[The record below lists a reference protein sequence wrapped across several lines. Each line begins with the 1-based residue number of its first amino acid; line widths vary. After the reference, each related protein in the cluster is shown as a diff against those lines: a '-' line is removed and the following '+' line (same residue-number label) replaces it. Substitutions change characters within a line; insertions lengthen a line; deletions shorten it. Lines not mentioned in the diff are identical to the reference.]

1 MLLDLNSFYFIP
13 IVVAA
18 IGFEIAT
25 HIRKTKKHG
34 KALVCPVGAECD
46 AVVHSDYSKF
56 LGFPVEILGVLYY
69 AFIALAYIAILVVP
83 SLAIQELFYLLF
95 AVSGLAFIFSAYLIF
110 VQAFVIRAWC
120 TWCLASAGLSTIL
133 AYLAFISVI

>member
-13 IVVAA
+13 IVAAA

-34 KALVCPVGAECD
+34 KILVCPVGAECD

-56 LGFPVEILGVLYY
+56 LGFPVEILGALYY
-69 AFIALAYIAILVVP
+69 AFVALVYIAILVVP

-110 VQAFVIRAWC
+110 VQVFVIRAWC